1 MPLRTRLPMLLSEVK
16 PVRGGKTP
24 ARTSLPALIAQRR
37 QFLRFLERRVSSAAV
52 AEDILQNA
60 YLRAL
65 EHQGELHSGESSTA
79 WFYRILRNA
88 VIDFYRHRSVE
99 DRALAQWAGELE
111 TEVPPSDPLQD
122 IVCRCVAKV
131 LPMLTPSYAEIL
143 RQVDLDEQSLTEFA
157 ARHGITK
164 ANATV
169 RVHRARKALK
179 QRLID
184 TCGACAI
191 HKCLH
196 CNCIG

>member
-1 MPLRTRLPMLLSEVK
+1 MLLGDVN
-16 PVRGGKTP
+16 PVRAASTP
-24 ARTSLPALIAQRR
+24 ARTGSSLPTLIAERK
-37 QFLRFLERRVSSAAV
+37 QFLRFLERRVSSPAA

-65 EHQGELHSGESSTA
+65 EQEGQLRNGESSTA

-99 DRALAQWAGELE
+99 DRALERWAGELE
-111 TEVPPSDPLQD
+111 AEAPPSEPMQQ
-122 IVCRCVAKV
+122 IVCRCIAKV
-131 LPMLTPSYAEIL
+131 LPMLTPSYAEIV
-143 RQVDLDEQSLTEFA
+143 RQVDLDESSLADFA
-157 ARHGITK
+157 ARHGITT

-169 RVHRARKALK
+169 RIHRARKALK
-179 QRLID
+179 QRLIA

-191 HKCLH
+191 HECLD